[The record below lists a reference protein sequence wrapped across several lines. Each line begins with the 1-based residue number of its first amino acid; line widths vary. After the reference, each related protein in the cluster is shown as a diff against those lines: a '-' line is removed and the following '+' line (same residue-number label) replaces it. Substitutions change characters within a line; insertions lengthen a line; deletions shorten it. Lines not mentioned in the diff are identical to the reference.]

1 MGRGGVGGFFPF
13 LKHLEAIIGKGECG
27 PELGSRHG
35 RWNEADEGW
44 KEEVL
49 SESDPSRDSR
59 TGFNR
64 ERAEDPLLGKG
75 GAIQA

>member
-1 MGRGGVGGFFPF
+1 MGAFFPF
-13 LKHLEAIIGKGECG
+13 LKHLEAIIGRRERG

-44 KEEVL
+44 KKEAL

-64 ERAEDPLLGKG
+64 EQAEDPLLGKG